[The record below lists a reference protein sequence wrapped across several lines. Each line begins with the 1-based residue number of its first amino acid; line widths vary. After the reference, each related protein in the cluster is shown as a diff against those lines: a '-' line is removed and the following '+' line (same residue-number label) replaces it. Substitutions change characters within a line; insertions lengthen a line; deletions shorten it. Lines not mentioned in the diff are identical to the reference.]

1 MADRARS
8 TPDPGSFLPLHPLE
22 FRILLVLLEGVSHGY
37 AMVQAIEARDP
48 DAAIYP
54 ANLYRRIRDL
64 LAQGLLREADAPRGE
79 DPEAR
84 RRYVA
89 VTPLGRRVA
98 RAEAERLQALVVDAR
113 EADLL
118 GRA

>member
-1 MADRARS
+1 MSVTTDAGDL
-8 TPDPGSFLPLHPLE
+8 LPLHPLE
-22 FRILLVLLEGVSHGY
+22 FRILLVLLEGASHGY
-37 AMVQAIEARDP
+37 QIVRAIEAREP
-48 DAAIYP
+48 AAAIYP

-64 LAQGLLREADAPRGE
+64 LARGLLREADAPRGGE
-79 DPEAR
+79 DPEGR

-98 RAEAERLQALVVDAR
+98 RAEAERLQALVRDAR
-113 EADLL
+113 AADLL